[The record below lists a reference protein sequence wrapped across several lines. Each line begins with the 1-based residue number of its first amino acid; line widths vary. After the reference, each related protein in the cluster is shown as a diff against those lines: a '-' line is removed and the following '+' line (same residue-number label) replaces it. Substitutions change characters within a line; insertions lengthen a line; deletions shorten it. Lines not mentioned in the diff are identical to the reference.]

1 MQPPLI
7 GITAKREENKLSQ
20 IILNEY
26 YTRSILSN
34 GGLPVILP
42 TGMPG
47 NQAEHAAIKLD
58 GILISGGGD
67 LEPATYHG
75 APHASISGQDPAR
88 DDLELSLVHACL
100 KHGIPLFGIC
110 RGLQVINV
118 AMGGSLYA
126 DISDQF
132 SRQIDHSTRQF
143 DFYAHTVDILPGS
156 HLADITHARQLR
168 VNSLHHQAIR
178 DLAPKLKAAAYAPD
192 GLMEAVE
199 GMGSNYL
206 LAVQWHPEA
215 LSADPAALAIFSDFV
230 QAAAK
235 YAANPR

>member
-7 GITAKREENKLSQ
+7 GITAKREENKHTQ

-26 YTRSILSN
+26 YTQSILSN

-47 NQAEHAAIKLD
+47 NKAELAAIKLD

-75 APHASISGQDPAR
+75 SPHAKISGLDPAR
-88 DDLELSLVHACL
+88 DELELSLVHACL
-100 KHGIPLFGIC
+100 KHRIPLFGIC

-126 DISDQF
+126 DITDQY
-132 SRQIDHSTRQF
+132 SRQIDHSTKQF
-143 DFYAHTVDILPGS
+143 DLYAHTVDLLPDT
-156 HLADITHARQLR
+156 HLAEITNARELR

-178 DLAPKLKAAAYAPD
+178 ELAPGLKAVAHAPD

-199 GMGSNYL
+199 GTGGNYL

-215 LSADPAALAIFSDFV
+215 LAADPAAQAIFSDFV
-230 QAAAK
+230 HAAAK
-235 YAANPR
+235 YAADHR